1 MESLLQTNVGDIVAK
16 NYRTAQVLTA
26 YGIDFCCRGRVTLEE
41 ACQSQQLAP
50 EILVSE
56 LEEAL
61 QLPNAHQDH
70 LLGLPQLIDTIVDE
84 HHAYLRATVPA
95 LKAYLE
101 KLVKRHGQQHPE
113 LHEIKT
119 LFFEGSEHLLAHLK
133 KEELILFPY
142 IRAMVESQEKNY
154 PLARPHF
161 GEIDNPIRMMEAEHQ
176 TEGERFSKI
185 AQLSNHYTP
194 PEDGCQTYQVTFA
207 LLQEFEADL
216 HRHIHLENN
225 ILFPQAQRLFADF
238 TFK

>member
-1 MESLLQTNVGDIVAK
+1 M
-16 NYRTAQVLTA
+16 
-26 YGIDFCCRGRVTLEE
+26 
-41 ACQSQQLAP
+41 
-50 EILVSE
+50 
-56 LEEAL
+56 
-61 QLPNAHQDH
+61 
-70 LLGLPQLIDTIVDE
+70 
-84 HHAYLRATVPA
+84 
-95 LKAYLE
+95 
-101 KLVKRHGQQHPE
+101 HGQRHSE

-161 GEIDNPIRMMEAEHQ
+161 GEIDNPIQMMEVEHQ
-176 TEGERFSKI
+176 TEGERFRKI

-194 PEDGCQTYQVTFA
+194 PEDSCQTYQVTYA